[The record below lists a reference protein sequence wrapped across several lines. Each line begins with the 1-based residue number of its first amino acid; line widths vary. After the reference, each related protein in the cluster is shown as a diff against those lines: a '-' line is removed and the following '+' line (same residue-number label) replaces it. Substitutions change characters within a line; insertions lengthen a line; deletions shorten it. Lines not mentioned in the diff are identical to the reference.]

1 MIATL
6 DSRLGRVTMYRLV
19 WLVLAA
25 LFVIA
30 VVYAAFGALA
40 YTPLELLC
48 SAIVAIGV
56 TTLVSWALAR
66 LFRTRAHLESSL
78 ITGFLLTF
86 LLFPSADPTG
96 LATIAVVAAIAGAS
110 KFLIAWR
117 GRHIFNP
124 AAFAV
129 FAIAMIYAITLAVG
143 ATPIPVLSTAAVW
156 WVASGALWPFVI
168 LGALIV
174 VARTKN
180 WSVVGVYVLVAV
192 VVSAVRLSQNGTGF
206 VEALGQVVTSYPFI
220 FAGAFMLTEPL
231 TQAPKRAQRIL
242 LAVVAA
248 LLAALPISI
257 GVIYA
262 SPELGLVV
270 ANLVAFLLGQRRGIR
285 LALVGT
291 RKLSPEIAEYTF
303 EPARPVRFRAG
314 QYLELHVPHRAD
326 SRGSRRTFSIAS
338 APAVGTLAVATRVPT
353 ESSSFKRELAAVE
366 SGATLRATAVGGD
379 FVLPR
384 DPSVPLLLVAG
395 GIGITPF
402 ASQIAQLRASGQQ
415 RDIVLVYAARDP
427 AEIAYR
433 ELLEYAAVRVVL
445 ACRGETGPLP
455 EGWSRI
461 DGRITADALREAV
474 PDAASRRGYVSG
486 SPAMVASVR
495 PALRAVGVKRVHTDA
510 FSGY

>member
-30 VVYAAFGALA
+30 LGYAAFGALV

-66 LFRTRAHLESSL
+66 AVGTRAHLESSL

-86 LLFPSADPTG
+86 LLFPTADPTS
-96 LATIAVVAAIAGAS
+96 LVTIAIVAAIAGAS
-110 KFLIAWR
+110 KFVIAWR

-129 FAIAMIYAITLAVG
+129 FLISLIYSITTAIG
-143 ATPIPVLSTAAVW
+143 AAPIPVLSTAAVW
-156 WVASGALWPFVI
+156 WVASGALWPYVI

-180 WSVVGVYVLVAV
+180 WSVVGLYVLVAV
-192 VVSAVRLSQNGTGF
+192 VVSALRLSQNGLGLG
-206 VEALGQVVTSYPFI
+206 EALGQVITAYPFV

-231 TQAPKRAQRIL
+231 TQAPKRSQRLL

-248 LLAALPISI
+248 LLATLPIQF
-257 GVIYA
+257 GVFYA

-270 ANLVAFLLGQRRGIR
+270 ANLIAFLLGQRRGIR

-291 RKLSPEIAEYTF
+291 RRLSPEIAEYTF
-303 EPARPVRFRAG
+303 EPARPVRFSAG
-314 QYLELHVPHRAD
+314 QYLELHLPHRAD
-326 SRGSRRTFSIAS
+326 GRGSRRTFSIAS
-338 APAVGTLAVATRVPT
+338 APAAGTLAVATRLP
-353 ESSSFKRELAAVE
+353 EKSSSFKRELAAVE

-384 DPSVPLLLVAG
+384 DRKVPLLLVAG

-402 ASQIAQLRASGQQ
+402 ASQIAQLRATGHR
-415 RDIVLVYAARDP
+415 RDIVLVYAVSDP

-433 ELLEYAAVRVVL
+433 ELLEYAGVRVVL

-461 DGRITADALREAV
+461 DGRITAETLREAV
-474 PDAASRRGYVSG
+474 PDAAGRRGYISG
-486 SPAMVASVR
+486 SPAMVAALR
-495 PALRAVGVKRVHTDA
+495 PVLRAVGVKRVHTDA